1 MSAKRQ
7 KNQLVLAFT
16 EEGRSEAPKAS
27 REGTESLTAKC
38 TTERPAS
45 HEQLMEEVC
54 ERENCWQ
61 AYKRVKTNKGSPGI
75 DGMRIGDLSGFLK
88 QHWPTIREQLLCGT
102 YQPQP

>member
-1 MSAKRQ
+1 
-7 KNQLVLAFT
+7 
-16 EEGRSEAPKAS
+16 
-27 REGTESLTAKC
+27 
-38 TTERPAS
+38 
-45 HEQLMEEVC
+45 MEEVG